1 MPRAEDVTNYV
12 LANTSGPGDH
22 VARVKTAK
30 APKAITPTLQ
40 ATLDEW
46 NRKSDKSLPHV
57 SNVLAY
63 GFKYIKPSQ
72 HSNLIRLIKGGK
84 LRVCK
89 VSAKPPDGS
98 NAKSGSPYSEHYYI
112 LRESCPPEVPEGQ
125 LHGRKRRRNR
135 R

>member
-1 MPRAEDVTNYV
+1 MPKAEDVTEKL
-12 LANTSGPGDH
+12 LADTSGPGDH
-22 VARVKTAK
+22 VARVKAAK
-30 APKAITPTLQ
+30 APKTMSPSLQ

-63 GFKYIKPSQ
+63 GFRFIKPSQ

-89 VSAKPPDGS
+89 VSAKPPEGS
-98 NAKSGSPYSEHYYI
+98 NAKGGSPYSESYYI
-112 LRESCPPEVPEGQ
+112 LRESCPTEVSEGQ
-125 LHGRKRRRNR
+125 LHGRRRK
-135 R
+135 